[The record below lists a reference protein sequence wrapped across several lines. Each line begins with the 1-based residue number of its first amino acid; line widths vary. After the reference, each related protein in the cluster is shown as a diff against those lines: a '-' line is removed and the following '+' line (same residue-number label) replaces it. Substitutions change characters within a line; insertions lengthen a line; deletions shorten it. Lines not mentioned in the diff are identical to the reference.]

1 LIEDAKKRGVQK
13 NMTELSLSAKYKLN
27 NGIRMPALGLGV
39 YQMTD
44 QEVEQAIKTALDIGY
59 RHFDTAAFYKN
70 EQAVGKVI
78 RESGIPREEI
88 FVTTKLWPTD
98 YLFAEKAFERSLKNL
113 DIDYID
119 LYLLHWPT
127 PGKNRAWKSL
137 ERMYASERVK
147 AIGVS
152 NYSIKQLEE
161 LQKKS
166 EILPAVNQVEFSP
179 FLYQKELLVY
189 CKEKGIQLEAYSP
202 LTRGKKLND
211 NIIQEI
217 ANKYKKT
224 PAQIMIRWSLEHG
237 NAVIPKSSN
246 PIRIAENAN
255 VFDFDLSSEDMLRID
270 GRNENYSALFKR

>member
-1 LIEDAKKRGVQK
+1 
-13 NMTELSLSAKYKLN
+13 
-27 NGIRMPALGLGV
+27 MPALGLGV

-152 NYSIKQLEE
+152 NYSIIQLEE

-224 PAQIMIRWSLEHG
+224 PAQIMIRWSLQHG
-237 NAVIPKSSN
+237 NVVIPKSSN
-246 PIRIAENAN
+246 PVRIAENAN
-255 VFDFDLSSEDMLRID
+255 VFDFDLSSEDMLRVD

>member
-1 LIEDAKKRGVQK
+1 
-13 NMTELSLSAKYKLN
+13 MTELSLSAKYKLN

-137 ERMYASERVK
+137 ERMYASERV
-147 AIGVS
+147 GVS
-152 NYSIKQLEE
+152 
-161 LQKKS
+161 
-166 EILPAVNQVEFSP
+166 PV
-179 FLYQKELLVY
+179 
-189 CKEKGIQLEAYSP
+189 
-202 LTRGKKLND
+202 R
-211 NIIQEI
+211 
-217 ANKYKKT
+217 
-224 PAQIMIRWSLEHG
+224 
-237 NAVIPKSSN
+237 
-246 PIRIAENAN
+246 
-255 VFDFDLSSEDMLRID
+255 
-270 GRNENYSALFKR
+270 